1 MSMNSWI
8 RLSSFGMTLG
18 FIVGILNSVTET
30 PRKPLFYISTRF
42 CLQHIKLF
50 CCLISGRLRFQKKR
64 VENTLFIQKKERRK
78 NKESKGFKTYKAN
91 CPSSLNPSSEAG
103 LLGLIL
109 RSGGPI
115 SIDAFRYEEELP
127 NHRGLAHFASLFLPT
142 KPEQIRRAGAA
153 AAEEEGYAGAS
164 RSIRRRQ
171 RRWIRT
177 R

>member
-1 MSMNSWI
+1 
-8 RLSSFGMTLG
+8 
-18 FIVGILNSVTET
+18 
-30 PRKPLFYISTRF
+30 
-42 CLQHIKLF
+42 
-50 CCLISGRLRFQKKR
+50 LITGLLFQKKKSR
-64 VENTLFIQKKERRK
+64 KYSFLSKKKEK
-78 NKESKGFKTYKAN
+78 KKKESKGFKTYKAN